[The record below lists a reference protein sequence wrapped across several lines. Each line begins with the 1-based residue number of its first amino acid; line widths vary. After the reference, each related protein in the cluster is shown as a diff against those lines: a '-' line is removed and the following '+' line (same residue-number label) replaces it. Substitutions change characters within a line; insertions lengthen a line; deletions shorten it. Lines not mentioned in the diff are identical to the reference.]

1 MILQTS
7 FLKDKKS
14 FLDILII
21 FEIDLLASSFV
32 GLSEWYLQAF
42 LSKSRIYVEY
52 FNIYIGYQEYYE
64 STYAPENINMFMEFL
79 DKNQKI
85 SFFINKLAL
94 KNEEFE
100 RYIVQQSMIQ
110 LLFVFPAIYFLSQ
123 EQVCALPDKE
133 KISNVLMQFFD
144 LYQKLQ
150 GENKTYKI
158 GKERQGD
165 TFDKNLKG
173 LLNLHNIIKDKL
185 NECQ

>member
-1 MILQTS
+1 MVKVTKEALTV
-7 FLKDKKS
+7 KMMR
-14 FLDILII
+14 
-21 FEIDLLASSFV
+21 
-32 GLSEWYLQAF
+32 AF
-42 LSKSRIYVEY
+42 
-52 FNIYIGYQEYYE
+52 
-64 STYAPENINMFMEFL
+64 
-79 DKNQKI
+79 
-85 SFFINKLAL
+85 
-94 KNEEFE
+94 
-100 RYIVQQSMIQ
+100 
-110 LLFVFPAIYFLSQ
+110 
-123 EQVCALPDKE
+123 LPDKE

>member
-1 MILQTS
+1 M
-7 FLKDKKS
+7 
-14 FLDILII
+14 
-21 FEIDLLASSFV
+21 
-32 GLSEWYLQAF
+32 
-42 LSKSRIYVEY
+42 
-52 FNIYIGYQEYYE
+52 
-64 STYAPENINMFMEFL
+64 
-79 DKNQKI
+79 
-85 SFFINKLAL
+85 AL